1 METVD
6 PSTALAMTTKALAF
20 DMNVR
25 LWRVEVSLAVRK
37 LLSLGRTYEVHYS
50 LPRDPVESLELTTN
64 FGLFVTATMNSHVFQ
79 VETIQAPQYPMA
91 FVDKIA
97 GRSSIH
103 TPICTVEADDYLVGI
118 GTEDLLLCPRKLKQ
132 LHKDVAALG
141 SQVTIKQEHE
151 KSSWR
156 TIVLRFVRLGASI
169 KADPR
174 QVRTPG
180 RILRLLDEMSMH
192 HVHLAK
198 RYDELIKQDR
208 IAVQRLHSAKK
219 LLMYVKV
226 MTGDTKNTLMQD
238 RTFQFTDKFRKWYAA
253 ITNEEAPTVNK
264 HIVMTNELEH
274 LAEDM
279 AIEIN
284 SEQPEHDC
292 YTGYTGYTG
301 NSMVR
306 SILRQQSSYSSSS
319 GLSAD
324 ISKRR
329 VTFATDLTNGHTS
342 TAERFVKSTQV
353 SAPMSAPP
361 SLPKQSNEDSM
372 TTKIRTFGVEEGRS
386 YLMAL
391 IGPNVDL
398 VSSLQ
403 ELTTAVQ
410 TVPSLVINKELI
422 LAPSLKRCNGTD
434 RCFSQLRCDIQ
445 SNKPGQYSA
454 HVRLGHLSFNCTA
467 TCERDATTGALM
479 RLTRAISEHRRLYVW
494 FLYKQRFPKSEGRSL
509 QLPYQKEDSASTFAF
524 VCAWALVNDSKKL
537 MCNCCAQLLERP
549 GGDPGNVIYDVVG
562 LIQEFPLICRRGSS
576 LPSTK
581 SEVVDALMMFL
592 MELVDQYE
600 ESLKR
605 DRVEQIKNEIKPRT
619 DEKEGAEAHVESTY
633 DSDEMEDV
641 CERTKSIDSDKRVAE
656 LRSMGILRKRRYAP
670 DVDDVN
676 EDERGATRPRLSY
689 STPDRQ
695 ALVRPD
701 KRPVEQGGDNVAAV
715 NVTNL
720 FVEDRSGSNRNRDTP
735 SRSEDEVAKAK
746 SDVYQGLLM
755 FLFQDWSKV
764 GKIVKNTVW
773 DLSLESET
781 IKITSSFTVG
791 FYARAGLIHRT
802 AAKQNNGLIRWEL
815 TASEGVVKA
824 CGEGSS
830 TEIAKDKAVT
840 VLVNT
845 LDGMVQTWKA
855 LLSTYNER
863 LARTPTT
870 LMAANETQAKNR
882 DKVSTSEKLVPPMFM
897 YFIKVRNTLAISTAC
912 LNAKDAKRSA
922 NERWRDI
929 LESLKKMIAASSCLP
944 NRSTNAAHAAAA
956 SQSRASTAVAPVKK
970 ANLILC
976 SDDEM
981 DNDDDDYDNYSDKA
995 SDDDDWD
1002 PSVVKTAPDTNA
1014 VAELKAFESELQ
1026 KEYAEQSESC
1036 LSDDSKFRAAIRS
1049 LFTPT
1054 DELCAGINRLRAS
1067 LKYRGAEHRIIV
1079 PNVTANIK
1087 MERLQEGVFEVLVDV
1102 NDVIRF
1108 KASERTKSGACNA
1121 AVDGVLNKLNKIRS
1135 VWAQLL
1141 HFLDVKSLSYV
1152 SPIDS
1157 FRDLKLSGI
1166 ASITTQ
1172 VEEPS
1177 RASFGP
1183 DSRASPGV
1191 HCVVRVDDHVLC
1203 RATWKTEAEA
1213 RRLAEWRAAQFL
1225 IDLIDCGLDSKP
1237 LKTEDEKMEIDDE
1250 LLSVGKT
1257 VAWSCLI
1264 RIQDASDTS
1273 RFHEFPVDAFSCHTR
1288 NGMVPKH
1295 LPDSRS
1301 IVVTQ
1306 RGAVRMERIET
1317 EVRNLHD
1324 SAMAFFC
1331 IESAYDHWKFVRQ
1344 LVRYSDKRKR
1354 IARVLAL
1361 SISPECPYN
1370 MYLIPPGASINSE
1383 HNSYWPEKALPRFGI
1398 GRKNVVGFLTKKRMD

>member
-274 LAEDM
+274 PAEDM

-353 SAPMSAPP
+353 PAPMSAPP

-422 LAPSLKRCNGTD
+422 LAPSLK
-434 RCFSQLRCDIQ
+434 LRCDIQ

-479 RLTRAISEHRRLYVW
+479 RLTRAISEHRRLYGNML
-494 FLYKQRFPKSEGRSL
+494 LYLKAQFGFCTSS
-509 QLPYQKEDSASTFAF
+509 DSRKVKDAAF
-524 VCAWALVNDSKKL
+524 NYLIKKRIVR
-537 MCNCCAQLLERP
+537 LLERP

-764 GKIVKNTVW
+764 GKIVKDTVW

-781 IKITSSFTVG
+781 IKITSSFT
-791 FYARAGLIHRT
+791 IHRT

-1354 IARVLAL
+1354 TARVLAL